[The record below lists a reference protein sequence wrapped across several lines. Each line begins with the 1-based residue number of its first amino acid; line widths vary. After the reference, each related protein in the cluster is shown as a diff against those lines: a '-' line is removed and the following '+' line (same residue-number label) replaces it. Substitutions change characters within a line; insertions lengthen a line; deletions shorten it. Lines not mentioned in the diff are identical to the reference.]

1 MTDRDIN
8 GDAVRSSYARA
19 RKLADSLGI
28 SNEAMETIA
37 EGVREFDEQ
46 RTPEQRTVAALE
58 RLARNTAP
66 ERGDSGSREWEERRL
81 RRREVYAQELMAVA
95 VILDDQEALAEVQQ
109 SPAFKRLVARLKG
122 DPGATVGPVGDSAT
136 PSA

>member
-66 ERGDSGSREWEERRL
+66 ERGDSQEWEERRL

-95 VILDDQEALAEVQQ
+95 VILDDDALAEVRQA
-109 SPAFKRLVARLKG
+109 PAFLRLVARLKG
-122 DPGATVGPVGDSAT
+122 ESGTAVGPVGGSAA
-136 PSA
+136 PQ

>member
-95 VILDDQEALAEVQQ
+95 VILDDDALAEVRQA
-109 SPAFKRLVARLKG
+109 PAFLRLVARLKG
-122 DPGATVGPVGDSAT
+122 ESGTAVGPVGGSAA
-136 PSA
+136 PQ